1 VEWSASY
8 FFFYSSYRTSRSS
21 TRPALS
27 FSTTEGGWYD
37 ECFATVRED
46 ISGRRSELGVNFSV
60 ERHRDVIKNCCS
72 VGALTFF

>member
-1 VEWSASY
+1 MEWSASY

-46 ISGRRSELGVNFSV
+46 IGGRRSELGVNF
-60 ERHRDVIKNCCS
+60 
-72 VGALTFF
+72 